1 MNYRIDIDIE
11 NIKSLLNINESEL
24 ADALDVPRS
33 TLYRWKKGEL
43 EAAKAYWYEKFKGNI
58 VRITYLGRDE
68 SADWDNYY

>member
-33 TLYRWKKGEL
+33 TLYRWKKG
-43 EAAKAYWYEKFKGNI
+43 N
-58 VRITYLGRDE
+58 
-68 SADWDNYY
+68 S